1 MSRPTACPRCASPA
15 SGNFC
20 AQCGAP
26 LARRAGCPACQ
37 APLRTD
43 ALYCAACGTPVGAP
57 ARKPRSA
64 LLPWVLSGLG
74 LVAFSVMIAVLV
86 QRGSVTRIGDMTMTG
101 GLPGETTGGP
111 PAAGAAEGEAGAAGM
126 PSMEEL
132 AAMGP
137 RGVADRLFERV
148 MREHEGG
155 DFERA
160 AFFIDMAL
168 QAYDAVPPEEID
180 ADARF
185 HVGLLR
191 LLMGE
196 SGRARDMADEILAA
210 DPEHLL
216 GLLLAARAAD
226 FEEDADAAEA
236 LRARI
241 RTRVEEAGGIP
252 DVPEYQAHRTLIEGV
267 LQADDGAGEGDEEG
281 GA

>member
-1 MSRPTACPRCASPA
+1 MNGAAACPRCGSPA

-26 LARRAGCPACQ
+26 LVQRAGCPACQ
-37 APLRTD
+37 APLRQD

-57 ARKPRSA
+57 PRKPRSA
-64 LLPWVLSGLG
+64 RLPWVLSGLG
-74 LVAFSVMIAVLV
+74 LVVFSVMIAVLV

-101 GLPGETTGGP
+101 GLPGEAAGGP
-111 PAAGAAEGEAGAAGM
+111 AAEGPAGGAGM

-168 QAYDAVPPEEID
+168 QAYDAVPREEID

-196 SGRARDMADEILAA
+196 SGLAREQADEILTAH
-210 DPEHLL
+210 PEHLL

-226 FEEDADAAEA
+226 FEGDADAAEA
-236 LRARI
+236 LRSRI
-241 RTRVEEAGGIP
+241 RSRVEEAGGIP
-252 DVPEYQAHRTLIEGV
+252 DLPEYQAHRTLIEGV
-267 LQADDGAGEGDEEG
+267 MQTDGGEGGG

>member
-1 MSRPTACPRCASPA
+1 MSQPTACPRCESPA

-26 LARRAGCPACQ
+26 LVQRAGCPACQ
-37 APLRTD
+37 AALRKD
-43 ALYCAACGTPVGAP
+43 ALYCTACGTPVGAAP
-57 ARKPRSA
+57 PKPRSA
-64 LLPWVLSGLG
+64 LIPWVLSGLG

-86 QRGSVTRIGDMTMTG
+86 QRGSLTRVGDMTMTG
-101 GLPGETTGGP
+101 GLPGEMTGA
-111 PAAGAAEGEAGAAGM
+111 PAAAPAMEGDAGAAAM

-196 SGRARDMADEILAA
+196 SGLAREAADEILAA
-210 DPEHLL
+210 SPDHLL

-236 LRARI
+236 FRARI
-241 RTRVEEAGGIP
+241 RTRVAEAGGIP

-267 LQADDGAGEGDEEG
+267 LQTDDREGESGE
-281 GA
+281 

>member
-1 MSRPTACPRCASPA
+1 MNRAAACPRCGSPA

-26 LARRAGCPACQ
+26 LVRRAGCPACQ
-37 APLRTD
+37 APLRPD
-43 ALYCAACGTPVGAP
+43 ALYCTACGTQVGAP
-57 ARKPRSA
+57 PRKPRSA

-74 LVAFSVMIAVLV
+74 LAVFSVMIAVLV
-86 QRGSVTRIGDMTMTG
+86 QRGSVTRVGDMTMTG

-111 PAAGAAEGEAGAAGM
+111 AATEGDAGGAGM

-191 LLMGE
+191 LLTGA
-196 SGRARDMADEILAA
+196 SGLAREHADEILAA
-210 DPEHLL
+210 HPDHLL

-226 FEEDADAAEA
+226 FEEDAEGAEA
-236 LRARI
+236 FRARI
-241 RTRVEEAGGIP
+241 RARVEEAGGIP
-252 DVPEYQAHRTLIEGV
+252 DLPEYQAHRTLIEGV
-267 LQADDGAGEGDEEG
+267 LQTDGAGEG

>member
-1 MSRPTACPRCASPA
+1 
-15 SGNFC
+15 
-20 AQCGAP
+20 
-26 LARRAGCPACQ
+26 
-37 APLRTD
+37 
-43 ALYCAACGTPVGAP
+43 
-57 ARKPRSA
+57 
-64 LLPWVLSGLG
+64 
-74 LVAFSVMIAVLV
+74 
-86 QRGSVTRIGDMTMTG
+86 MTG
-101 GLPGETTGGP
+101 GLPGETAGGT
-111 PAAGAAEGEAGAAGM
+111 AAEGAAGGAGM

-148 MREHEGG
+148 MREHEAG

-168 QAYDAVPPEEID
+168 QAYDAVPPGEID

-191 LLMGE
+191 LLTGA
-196 SGRARDMADEILAA
+196 SGLAREQADEILAA
-210 DPEHLL
+210 HPEHLL

-236 LRARI
+236 FRARI
-241 RTRVEEAGGIP
+241 RARVEEAGGIP
-252 DVPEYQAHRTLIEGV
+252 DLPEYQAHRTLIEGV
-267 LQADDGAGEGDEEG
+267 LQTDSGEGEG

>member
-1 MSRPTACPRCASPA
+1 MSRTAACPRCGSPA

-26 LARRAGCPACQ
+26 LARRAGCPACR
-37 APLRTD
+37 APLRKD
-43 ALYCAACGTPVGAP
+43 ALYCAACGTPVGASP
-57 ARKPRSA
+57 HKPRSA

-74 LVAFSVMIAVLV
+74 LAAFSVMIAVLV
-86 QRGSVTRIGDMTMTG
+86 QRGSVTRVGDMTMTG
-101 GLPGETTGGP
+101 GLPGETMGGP
-111 PAAGAAEGEAGAAGM
+111 APASAAQGDAGAGM
-126 PSMEEL
+126 PTMEEL

-160 AFFIDMAL
+160 AFFIEMAL
-168 QAYDAVPPEEID
+168 QAYDAVPPGETD

-191 LLMGE
+191 LLAGE
-196 SGRARDMADEILAA
+196 SGLAREMADEILAA
-210 DPEHLL
+210 HPEHLL

-226 FEEDADAAEA
+226 FEADADAAEA
-236 LRARI
+236 FRARI
-241 RTRVEEAGGIP
+241 RTHVEEAGGIP
-252 DVPEYQAHRTLIEGV
+252 GLPEYQAHRTLIEGV
-267 LQADDGAGEGDEEG
+267 LRTDGGEGEG

>member
-1 MSRPTACPRCASPA
+1 MSGVVTCPRCGSAA

-20 AQCGAP
+20 AECGAP
-26 LARRAGCPACQ
+26 LVRRAACPVCQ
-37 APLRTD
+37 APLRPD
-43 ALYCAACGTPVGAP
+43 ALYCAECGAPVGAAP
-57 ARKPRSA
+57 RKPRSA
-64 LLPWVLSGLG
+64 VLPWVLSGLA

-101 GLPGETTGGP
+101 GLPGEMPGDLAAAPAGGD
-111 PAAGAAEGEAGAAGM
+111 AGAAGM

-168 QAYDAVPPEEID
+168 RAYEAVPPEETD
-180 ADARF
+180 ADSRF

-196 SGRARDMADEILAA
+196 SGLAREMADEILAEQ
-210 DPEHLL
+210 PEHLL

-226 FEEDADAAEA
+226 FEGNADTAEA
-236 LRARI
+236 FRDRI
-241 RTRVEEAGGIP
+241 RTLVEEAEGIP
-252 DVPEYQAHRTLIEGV
+252 DVPEYQAHRPLIERV
-267 LQADDGAGEGDEEG
+267 LQTDGGEGEG
-281 GA
+281 GT

>member
-1 MSRPTACPRCASPA
+1 M
-15 SGNFC
+15 
-20 AQCGAP
+20 GAP
-26 LARRAGCPACQ
+26 P
-37 APLRTD
+37 
-43 ALYCAACGTPVGAP
+43 
-57 ARKPRSA
+57 RKPRSA
-64 LLPWVLSGLG
+64 LLPWVLSGLA
-74 LVAFSVMIAVLV
+74 LAAFSAMIAVLV

-111 PAAGAAEGEAGAAGM
+111 VAAPLGGGDAAGAGM

-168 QAYDAVPPEEID
+168 QAYEVVPPEETD
-180 ADARF
+180 ADSRF

-196 SGRARDMADEILAA
+196 SGLAREMADEILAGE
-210 DPEHLL
+210 PEHLL

-236 LRARI
+236 FRTRI
-241 RTRVEEAGGIP
+241 RTAVEEAGGIP
-252 DVPEYQAHRTLIEGV
+252 DLPEYRAHRTLIEGV
-267 LQADDGAGEGDEEG
+267 LQTDAGEGEG
-281 GA
+281 GT

>member
-1 MSRPTACPRCASPA
+1 MSRPAACPRCASPA
-15 SGNFC
+15 SGNFWRN
-20 AQCGAP
+20 AGP
-26 LARRAGCPACQ
+26 RSPGGAGCPACQ

-101 GLPGETTGGP
+101 GLPGETAGGP
-111 PAAGAAEGEAGAAGM
+111 AAEGGAGGAGM

-168 QAYDAVPPEEID
+168 QAYDAVPPEETD

-226 FEEDADAAEA
+226 IEGDADAAEA

-241 RTRVEEAGGIP
+241 RMRVEEAGGIP

-267 LQADDGAGEGDEEG
+267 LQADGGAGEGDGEG

>member
-1 MSRPTACPRCASPA
+1 MNQAVACPRCGSSA

-20 AQCGAP
+20 AECGAP
-26 LARRAGCPACQ
+26 LLRRAVCPTCQ
-37 APLRTD
+37 APLRAD
-43 ALYCAACGTPVGAP
+43 ALYCTDCGVPVGAAP
-57 ARKPRSA
+57 RKPRSA

-74 LVAFSVMIAVLV
+74 LAVFSVMIAVLV
-86 QRGSVTRIGDMTMTG
+86 QRGSVTRVGEMTMTG
-101 GLPGETTGGP
+101 GIPGETGGGP
-111 PAAGAAEGEAGAAGM
+111 PPAGTAANGAGGAAM

-191 LLMGE
+191 LLTGA
-196 SGRARDMADEILAA
+196 SGLAREQADEILSAH
-210 DPEHLL
+210 PEHLL

-226 FEEDADAAEA
+226 FEGDADAAEA
-236 LRARI
+236 YRARV
-241 RTRVEEAGGIP
+241 RAGVEAAGGIP
-252 DVPEYQAHRTLIEGV
+252 DLPEYQAHRTLIERV
-267 LQADDGAGEGDEEG
+267 LQADGGAGEGG
-281 GA
+281 T

>member
-1 MSRPTACPRCASPA
+1 MSGTVTCPRCGSVA

-20 AQCGAP
+20 AECGAP
-26 LARRAGCPACQ
+26 LAQRAACPVCQ
-37 APLRTD
+37 APLRPD
-43 ALYCAACGTPVGAP
+43 ALYCTACGAPVGAP
-57 ARKPRSA
+57 PRKPRSA
-64 LLPWVLSGLG
+64 LLPWVLSGLA
-74 LVAFSVMIAVLV
+74 LVVFSVLIAVLV

-101 GLPGETTGGP
+101 GLPGEVPGGP
-111 PAAGAAEGEAGAAGM
+111 AAAPAGGDAGGAGM

-168 QAYDAVPPEEID
+168 QAYDAVPPEETD
-180 ADARF
+180 ADSRF

-196 SGRARDMADEILAA
+196 SGPAREMADEILAA
-210 DPEHLL
+210 APEHLL

-226 FEEDADAAEA
+226 FEGDADAAEA
-236 LRARI
+236 FRDRI
-241 RTRVEEAGGIP
+241 RARVEEAGGIP
-252 DVPEYQAHRTLIEGV
+252 DLPEYQAHRPLIERV
-267 LQADDGAGEGDEEG
+267 LQTDGGDGEGG
-281 GA
+281 T

>member
-1 MSRPTACPRCASPA
+1 MSRPTACPRCESPA

-20 AQCGAP
+20 AQCGIP
-26 LARRAGCPACQ
+26 LAQRAGCPACQ
-37 APLRTD
+37 APLRKD
-43 ALYCAACGTPVGAP
+43 ALYCTACGTPVGAP
-57 ARKPRSA
+57 PRKPRTA

-74 LVAFSVMIAVLV
+74 LAAFSVMIAVGV
-86 QRGSVTRIGDMTMTG
+86 QRGSVTRVGDMTMTG
-101 GLPGETTGGP
+101 GLPGETAGVP
-111 PAAGAAEGEAGAAGM
+111 PAAGPAAGDAGGAGM

-168 QAYDAVPPEEID
+168 QAYDAVPPEETD

-196 SGRARDMADEILAA
+196 SGLAREMADEILAA

-226 FEEDADAAEA
+226 FEEDADAAEGF
-236 LRARI
+236 RAVI

-267 LQADDGAGEGDEEG
+267 LQTDGGDGEG

>member
-1 MSRPTACPRCASPA
+1 MSRPTACPRCESPA

-26 LARRAGCPACQ
+26 LAPRAGCPACQ
-37 APLRTD
+37 APLRKD
-43 ALYCAACGTPVGAP
+43 ALYCTACGAPVGAP
-57 ARKPRSA
+57 PRKPRSA
-64 LLPWVLSGLG
+64 RLPWVLSGLG
-74 LVAFSVMIAVLV
+74 LAAFSVMIAVFV
-86 QRGSVTRIGDMTMTG
+86 QRGSVTRVGEMTMTG
-101 GLPGETTGGP
+101 GLPGETAGDP
-111 PAAGAAEGEAGAAGM
+111 PAAGAAAGDAGGAGM

-132 AAMGP
+132 SAMGP

-196 SGRARDMADEILAA
+196 SGLARDMADEILAA

-236 LRARI
+236 FRARI

-267 LQADDGAGEGDEEG
+267 LQTDGGEGEG

>member
-1 MSRPTACPRCASPA
+1 MSRPGACPRCGSPA

-26 LARRAGCPACQ
+26 LVRGAACPVCQ
-37 APLRTD
+37 ARLRND
-43 ALYCAACGTPVGAP
+43 ALYCAECGAPVGAP
-57 ARKPRSA
+57 ARKPVSARVPWLLSA
-64 LLPWVLSGLG
+64 LGLA
-74 LVAFSVMIAVLV
+74 AFSVMIAVLV
-86 QRGSVTRIGDMTMTG
+86 QRGTVTRVGDMTMTG
-101 GLPGETTGGP
+101 GLPGETAGG
-111 PAAGAAEGEAGAAGM
+111 AAAASAAEGDAGGAAM

-168 QAYDAVPPEEID
+168 QAYDAVPPEETD

-191 LLMGE
+191 LLTGE
-196 SGRARDMADEILAA
+196 SGLAREMADEILAA
-210 DPEHLL
+210 RPEHLL

-236 LRARI
+236 FRARI
-241 RTRVEEAGGIP
+241 RTRVAEAGGIP

-267 LQADDGAGEGDEEG
+267 LRTDGGEGGG

>member
-1 MSRPTACPRCASPA
+1 MSHAASCPRCGRAA

-26 LARRAGCPACQ
+26 LGQRAGCPACQ
-37 APLRTD
+37 APLRPD

-57 ARKPRSA
+57 PRKPRSA
-64 LLPWVLSGLG
+64 LLPWVLSGLA
-74 LVAFSVMIAVLV
+74 LAAFSVLIAVTV

-111 PAAGAAEGEAGAAGM
+111 VAAPAAGGDAAGAGM

-168 QAYDAVPPEEID
+168 QAYAVVPPEETD
-180 ADARF
+180 ADSRF

-196 SGRARDMADEILAA
+196 SGLAREMADEILAG

-226 FEEDADAAEA
+226 FEGDADAAEA
-236 LRARI
+236 FRGRI
-241 RTRVEEAGGIP
+241 RTAVEEAGGIP
-252 DVPEYQAHRTLIEGV
+252 DLPEYQAHRTLIEGV
-267 LQADDGAGEGDEEG
+267 LQADAGEGEG
-281 GA
+281 GT

>member
-1 MSRPTACPRCASPA
+1 M
-15 SGNFC
+15 
-20 AQCGAP
+20 GAP
-26 LARRAGCPACQ
+26 P
-37 APLRTD
+37 
-43 ALYCAACGTPVGAP
+43 
-57 ARKPRSA
+57 RKPRSA

-74 LVAFSVMIAVLV
+74 LAVFSVMIAVLV
-86 QRGSVTRIGDMTMTG
+86 QRGSVTRVGDMTMTG
-101 GLPGETTGGP
+101 GLPGETMGGA
-111 PAAGAAEGEAGAAGM
+111 PAAEAAGDAGGAGM

-191 LLMGE
+191 LLTGA
-196 SGRARDMADEILAA
+196 SGLAREQADEILAA
-210 DPEHLL
+210 HPDHLL

-226 FEEDADAAEA
+226 FEEDAEGAEA
-236 LRARI
+236 FRARI
-241 RTRVEEAGGIP
+241 RERVAEAGGIP
-252 DVPEYQAHRTLIEGV
+252 DLPEYQAHRTLIEGV
-267 LQADDGAGEGDEEG
+267 LQTDGGDG
-281 GA
+281 GGGT

>member
-1 MSRPTACPRCASPA
+1 MNRAAACPRCGSPA

-26 LARRAGCPACQ
+26 LVRRAGCPACQ
-37 APLRTD
+37 APLRQD
-43 ALYCAACGTPVGAP
+43 ALYCTACGTQVGAP
-57 ARKPRSA
+57 PGKPRSA
-64 LLPWVLSGLG
+64 LLPWILSGLG
-74 LVAFSVMIAVLV
+74 LAVFSVMIAVLV

-101 GLPGETTGGP
+101 GLPGETTGAP
-111 PAAGAAEGEAGAAGM
+111 PVAGAAENGAGGAGM

-137 RGVADRLFERV
+137 LGVADRLFERV

-168 QAYDAVPPEEID
+168 QAYDAVPSEEID

-196 SGRARDMADEILAA
+196 SGLAREQADEILAA
-210 DPEHLL
+210 HPDHLL

-226 FEEDADAAEA
+226 FEEDADGAEA
-236 LRARI
+236 FRARI
-241 RTRVEEAGGIP
+241 RARVEEAGGIP
-252 DVPEYQAHRTLIEGV
+252 DLPEYQAHRTLIEGV
-267 LQADDGAGEGDEEG
+267 LQTDGGEGEG
-281 GA
+281 AA